1 VGKRLEAHQ
10 SGGRSLEGG
19 FHGGTVERWGLGVDW
34 PERLSGPGWKGR
46 KGAPGWVKLEEVTVG
61 HSGGW
66 RRLVPG
72 RSSWSTK
79 VVDVDSDGLR
89 GGAAA

>member
-1 VGKRLEAHQ
+1 VGGDHWRVVSMGARS
-10 SGGRSLEGG
+10 SGGDSVSIGQRGCQG
-19 FHGGTVERWGLGVDW
+19 R
-34 PERLSGPGWKGR
+34 GWKGR